1 MIRRRT
7 PKSGTRF
14 YWLVP
19 AAFLAHCAE
28 ELPRFPRWATDHFG
42 TTTTRF
48 YVASHA
54 LLLIPLTLES
64 GRRASRRPDDAR
76 AAFFATSVATGYGL
90 NALFHV
96 ATTALFRRYSPGLAT
111 AVTLVLPASAY
122 TLWRT
127 KHDRLLSDEQLVGAF
142 LTGTALANAAVGS
155 LYVDMPRLGGD
166 ASPGLGPRRRC
177 DTRS

>member
-1 MIRRRT
+1 MSAEAHGGSARST
-7 PKSGTRF
+7 TF

-28 ELPRFPRWATDHFG
+28 ELPRFPRWATEHFG

-54 LLLIPLTLES
+54 MVLIPATL
-64 GRRASRRPDDAR
+64 GAAHRAASRAGDTR
-76 AAFFATSVATGYGL
+76 AAFWATAVAAGYGV

-96 ATTALFRRYSPGLAT
+96 ATTFLFRRPSPGL
-111 AVTLVLPASAY
+111 VTGVLLVLPASGY

-127 KHDRLLSDEQLVGAF
+127 RRDGILTDDQLLGAS
-142 LTGTALANAAVGS
+142 LAGTALCGAAVGS
-155 LYVDMPRLGGD
+155 LYLDMPRLGGEPD
-166 ASPGLGPRRRC
+166 GAARG
-177 DTRS
+177 